1 MKITD
6 IIIGSLTSGGD
17 ISEKRV
23 TRMVVV
29 IICMILT
36 ICDFFIYSHGWRY
49 EIFLA
54 WLGFAGYDG
63 FRITQEKKSQAAEL
77 TKSDQA
83 KEVTKQV
90 EAIAEQK

>member
-6 IIIGSLTSGGD
+6 IIIGSLSAGGD

-63 FRITQEKKSQAAEL
+63 FRITQEKKA
-77 TKSDQA
+77 QA

-90 EAIAEQK
+90 EPLSDQK

>member
-1 MKITD
+1 MGIKEFILST
-6 IIIGSLTSGGD
+6 LTSGTG

-23 TRMVVV
+23 TRLAV
-29 IICMILT
+29 ITICMLLT
-36 ICDFFIYSHGWRY
+36 ICDFFLYSHGWRY

-63 FRITQEKKSQAAEL
+63 FRITQEKKSTEAAKTE
-77 TKSDQA
+77 QA

-90 EAIAEQK
+90 EALNDKK